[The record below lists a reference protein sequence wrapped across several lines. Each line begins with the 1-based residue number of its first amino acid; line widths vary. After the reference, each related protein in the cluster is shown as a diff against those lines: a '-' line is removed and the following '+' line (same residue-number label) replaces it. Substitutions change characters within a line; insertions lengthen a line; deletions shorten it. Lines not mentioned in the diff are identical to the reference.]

1 MYMEYEEIG
10 RRIAGKRKR
19 LRMTQTEVEE
29 RAGLSRKYLSNIEHG
44 RSVPSIDVL
53 MQIADVLHM
62 TPNELLLGA
71 VSLGSETPEIEQEDV
86 LMENIRRLPAQKQ
99 AVARNF
105 LDWLEEQKM

>member
-44 RSVPSIDVL
+44 RSVQSIDVL

-62 TPNELLLGA
+62 TPNELLLGLKIRKCDRCPA
-71 VSLGSETPEIEQEDV
+71 VCKCTAAGHFS
-86 LMENIRRLPAQKQ
+86 
-99 AVARNF
+99 F
-105 LDWLEEQKM
+105 LFVK

>member
-1 MYMEYEEIG
+1 
-10 RRIAGKRKR
+10 
-19 LRMTQTEVEE
+19 MTQTEVEE

-71 VSLGSETPEIEQEDV
+71 VSLGRETPEIEQEDV